1 MDDYNT
7 SVLSEA
13 KNEYSANLVNI
24 LTPLIIQG
32 LQSIFKEAC
41 NLCQSNDEDNKYLMT
56 FQNFLTRVPKWN
68 QEIINN
74 ETKRI
79 IQQSKCNYLEDLLT
93 CVHITQLKVLT
104 SIRVATKQK
113 KIDINIP
120 KLVDFIHKVYIKCAR
135 KCYSNVYLF
144 ETDIA
149 PLTQQK
155 NLRECE
161 TICKE
166 CILNTVRES
175 MPVEKILRAYIDETT
190 EEEIIE
196 EEIVEP
202 VTAEADSSGNMQETI
217 SAEVQEEIKKAADA
231 IKEKVTINKSESN
244 NTTPT
249 PEKENVKLEIT
260 DTIQDLENKIQTKKA
275 EVAPALTTTNE
286 ASNAESPTLKVT
298 TETTETVK
306 PQENNKIA
314 NISFNDTD
322 SVVKYDTKAKPS
334 NTPEPE
340 AIVAPK
346 TIERLEEISHVRNE
360 QRKLEDA
367 EEEEEED
374 KLTIFNEAPS
384 LRLDALDVQILDDSL
399 ALKKPPVL
407 TGVETL

>member
-24 LTPLIIQG
+24 LSPLIIQG

-41 NLCQSNDEDNKYLMT
+41 NLCISNDEDSKYLMT

-68 QEIINN
+68 QQIINN

-113 KIDINIP
+113 KIDIDIP
-120 KLVDFIHKVYIKCAR
+120 KLSDFIHKVYIKCAR

-144 ETDIA
+144 ETDIS

-190 EEEIIE
+190 EEEIVE
-196 EEIVEP
+196 EEVVEP
-202 VTAEADSSGNMQETI
+202 VKEEEDVSGNIQDTI
-217 SAEVQEEIKKAADA
+217 SAEVKQEIKKAADA
-231 IKEKVTINKSESN
+231 IKDKVSVSKDE
-244 NTTPT
+244 NTDKQK
-249 PEKENVKLEIT
+249 PEKENIKLEIN
-260 DTIQDLENKIQTKKA
+260 DTIQDLESKIDAKK
-275 EVAPALTTTNE
+275 ED
-286 ASNAESPTLKVT
+286 AESVST
-298 TETTETVK
+298 
-306 PQENNKIA
+306 PQETLNVDTSTIKIA
-314 NISFNDTD
+314 TEKPKSPVVKATNISFNDTD
-322 SVVKYDTKAKPS
+322 SVVKYDTKERPS

-340 AIVAPK
+340 NVTAPK

-360 QRKLEDA
+360 QRKLDEAEDDDD
-367 EEEEEED
+367 EED

-384 LRLDALDVQILDDSL
+384 LKLDALDVQILDESL
-399 ALKKPPVL
+399 ALKKPPIL
-407 TGVETL
+407 TGVETLI

>member
-120 KLVDFIHKVYIKCAR
+120 KLADFIHKVYIKCAR

-190 EEEIIE
+190 EEEIVE
-196 EEIVEP
+196 EEVVEP
-202 VTAEADSSGNMQETI
+202 VTTESDSSGNMQETI

-231 IKEKVTINKSESN
+231 IKEKVTINKSESDD
-244 NTTPT
+244 TTPKT
-249 PEKENVKLEIT
+249 EKENVKLEIT
-260 DTIQDLENKIQTKKA
+260 DTIQELEKKIETKKT
-275 EVAPALTTTNE
+275 EVSSIPTTTETPTTE
-286 ASNAESPTLKVT
+286 APTLKVT
-298 TETTETVK
+298 TETTETAP
-306 PQENNKIA
+306 PQDNNKIA

-322 SVVKYDTKAKPS
+322 SIVKYDTKAKPS

-360 QRKLEDA
+360 QRKLEEA
-367 EEEEEED
+367 EEDDDEED

-384 LRLDALDVQILDDSL
+384 LKLDALDVQVLDDSL
-399 ALKKPPVL
+399 ALKKPPLL